1 MNYIKILNKH
11 LKKFGRKGLL
21 PQNLTTS
28 LLLRMLKEINSFKK
42 NNGTPAST
50 ILMAVFILKSD
61 NNQLINNLSTL
72 NIEFNSEDELMKDFN
87 SYVTH
92 LQLEELR
99 RNEKIYIQKGSLPTL
114 NNIFD
119 TDKKLNIS
127 GLD

>member
-11 LKKFGRKGLL
+11 LKKYGQKGFL
-21 PQNLTTS
+21 PQNLTIS
-28 LLLRMLKEINSFKK
+28 LLHRMLKEINSFKMDK
-42 NNGTPAST
+42 GTPATT

-61 NNQLINNLSTL
+61 NQEIDKLYTL
-72 NIEFNSEDELMKDFN
+72 DIELYLEDELMTDFN

-99 RNEKIYIQKGSLPTL
+99 RKKKIYIQKESLPTL
-114 NNIFD
+114 DNIFD

-127 GLD
+127 GFD

>member
-11 LKKFGRKGLL
+11 LKKYGQKGFL
-21 PQNLTTS
+21 PQNLTIS
-28 LLLRMLKEINSFKK
+28 LLHRMLKEINSFKMD
-42 NNGTPAST
+42 NETPATT

-61 NNQLINNLSTL
+61 NQEIDKLYTL
-72 NIEFNSEDELMKDFN
+72 DIELYIEDELMKDFN

-99 RNEKIYIQKGSLPTL
+99 RKKKIYIQKESLPKL
-114 NNIFD
+114 DNIFD

-127 GLD
+127 GFD